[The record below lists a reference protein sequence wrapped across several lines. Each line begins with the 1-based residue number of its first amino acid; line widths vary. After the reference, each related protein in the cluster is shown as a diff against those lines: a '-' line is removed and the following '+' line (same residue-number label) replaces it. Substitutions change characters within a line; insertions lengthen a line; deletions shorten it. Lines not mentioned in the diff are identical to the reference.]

1 MKNSTKFVK
10 IFAIITVVLIAA
22 GFALFGVFGFNQ
34 DVNYKQSFELNVT
47 LEESIGESAD
57 AMKTAADAYLAER
70 GVTHSKYAFQQAG
83 DGKTLIYKFETDVS
97 SSIDLSVMA
106 DKIET
111 AVKEKTSID
120 LEATVK
126 FFDVTTNHYNQK
138 LLVLAGVAI
147 IIVVLFVY
155 EIFTHKLAGAVSML
169 VGTVISVLL
178 YMALVGG
185 TRIFAGDFVGVG
197 MLLTATLTGAY
208 IAAITAHANDA
219 VKNVGNDKR
228 SYFDLANEGT
238 AKVTPYALGVAGLAL
253 LAGIA
258 LSLLVSASA
267 GIQLVITGVVSAFTA
282 YAFGGFMWAV
292 VKNTDGK
299 RKGKTAEQETEVKEI
314 ETAEEN
320 A

>member
-57 AMKTAADAYLAER
+57 AMKTAADAYLEECS
-70 GVTHSKYAFQQAG
+70 VTHSKYAFQQAG

-147 IIVVLFVY
+147 IIVVLFIY

-185 TRIFAGDFVGVG
+185 TRIFAGEFVGVG

>member
-1 MKNSTKFVK
+1 M
-10 IFAIITVVLIAA
+10 
-22 GFALFGVFGFNQ
+22 LF
-34 DVNYKQSFELNVT
+34 
-47 LEESIGESAD
+47 I
-57 AMKTAADAYLAER
+57 
-70 GVTHSKYAFQQAG
+70 
-83 DGKTLIYKFETDVS
+83 
-97 SSIDLSVMA
+97 
-106 DKIET
+106 
-111 AVKEKTSID
+111 
-120 LEATVK
+120 
-126 FFDVTTNHYNQK
+126 
-138 LLVLAGVAI
+138 
-147 IIVVLFVY
+147 Y

-185 TRIFAGDFVGVG
+185 TRIFAGEFVGVG